1 MSTVTPP
8 PPPGSSPAPTGVIL
22 TPPPA
27 LANLDIGA
35 KLEAMIT
42 ALGARGTATLE
53 TALGKLT
60 LQTAFPIPRE
70 GPLQLQILSAGT
82 RLQVLIT
89 AINGQSPQ
97 NILRNPALPF
107 QNPTAGVAA
116 GAPSPAASTPIE
128 SPPIR
133 LTVGTV
139 VTATLIGGPAKNGPL
154 PGILSPQS
162 QTTGGPGATT
172 SSPTRPGTG
181 AVTGQTA
188 RAPSGNVTVPTG
200 VPPTSGTG
208 SEARVA
214 GTATSTRIFSV
225 GTQFPIRITAFVP
238 PNQLSS
244 SGGLPASGPTGVA
257 TGQTMTGVVIGRSA
271 LGQSV
276 VQTHAGPI
284 AVSTPTAIPAGT
296 TITFQV
302 EAPFPDSTPEVARAV
317 ASKAGQVILGT
328 RSWPE
333 AEEAVRALS
342 ETHPTVAQQLINTL
356 IPRPGASLGSQILF
370 FIAAL
375 RGGDIRGWVGDAP
388 IRALQRLRPELAT
401 KLRDDFSTIAKLS
414 DDSSISEWRAYPV
427 PLLNGAEI
435 DLIQFFVRRNS
446 EEDENEEADEDQ
458 GTRFVVDVE
467 LSRLGRVQ
475 LDGLI
480 HDKHK
485 RFDLIVRT
493 DHRLSADIQNGIREI
508 FSQTGE
514 WTGTEGGVTFQAAPP
529 NFVELITAVDA
540 DGDIGLLV

>member
-1 MSTVTPP
+1 
-8 PPPGSSPAPTGVIL
+8 
-22 TPPPA
+22 
-27 LANLDIGA
+27 
-35 KLEAMIT
+35 
-42 ALGARGTATLE
+42 
-53 TALGKLT
+53 
-60 LQTAFPIPRE
+60 
-70 GPLQLQILSAGT
+70 
-82 RLQVLIT
+82 
-89 AINGQSPQ
+89 
-97 NILRNPALPF
+97 
-107 QNPTAGVAA
+107 
-116 GAPSPAASTPIE
+116 
-128 SPPIR
+128 
-133 LTVGTV
+133 
-139 VTATLIGGPAKNGPL
+139 
-154 PGILSPQS
+154 
-162 QTTGGPGATT
+162 
-172 SSPTRPGTG
+172 
-181 AVTGQTA
+181 
-188 RAPSGNVTVPTG
+188 
-200 VPPTSGTG
+200 
-208 SEARVA
+208 
-214 GTATSTRIFSV
+214 
-225 GTQFPIRITAFVP
+225 
-238 PNQLSS
+238 
-244 SGGLPASGPTGVA
+244 
-257 TGQTMTGVVIGRSA
+257 MTGVVIGRSA

-284 AVSTPTAIPAGT
+284 AVSTPTPIPAGT

-302 EAPFPDSTPEVARAV
+302 EAPLPDSAPEIARAV

-333 AEEAVRALS
+333 AEEAVKTLS
-342 ETHPTVAQQLINTL
+342 ETHPTVAQHLINSL
-356 IPRPGASLGSQILF
+356 IPRPGASLSSQILF

-401 KLRDDFSTIAKLS
+401 KLRDDFGTIAKLS

-435 DLIQFFVRRNS
+435 DLIQFFVRRNL

-467 LSRLGRVQ
+467 LSRLGRLQ

-493 DHRLSADIQNGIREI
+493 DHRLPADVQNGIREI

-529 NFVELITAVDA
+529 NFVELIPAVDA

>member
-1 MSTVTPP
+1 
-8 PPPGSSPAPTGVIL
+8 
-22 TPPPA
+22 
-27 LANLDIGA
+27 LASLDIGA
-35 KLEAMIT
+35 KLEAVIT
-42 ALGARGTATLE
+42 ALGARGTASLE

-60 LQTAFPIPRE
+60 LQTAFPPPKE
-70 GPLQLQILSAGT
+70 GPLQLQVLSAGP

-97 NILRNPALPF
+97 TILRNPALPF
-107 QNPTAGVAA
+107 QNPATGVTT
-116 GAPSPAASTPIE
+116 GAPSPAASSPAE

-154 PGILSPQS
+154 PGILSPQGQAS
-162 QTTGGPGATT
+162 GGPGAAT

-188 RAPSGNVTVPTG
+188 RVQSGNVTAQPG
-200 VPPTSGTG
+200 VLSNSAPG
-208 SEARVA
+208 SEARLT
-214 GTATSTRIFSV
+214 GTATSPRIFSV

-284 AVSTPTAIPAGT
+284 AVSTPTPIPAGT

-302 EAPFPDSTPEVARAV
+302 EAPLPDSAPEIARAV

-333 AEEAVRALS
+333 AEEAVKTLS
-342 ETHPTVAQQLINTL
+342 ETHPTVAQHLINSL
-356 IPRPGASLGSQILF
+356 IPRPGASLSSQILF

-401 KLRDDFSTIAKLS
+401 KLRDDFGTIAKLS

-435 DLIQFFVRRNS
+435 DLIQFFVRRNL
-446 EEDENEEADEDQ
+446 EEDENEE
-458 GTRFVVDVE
+458 GTRIRARGSSLMSNCLV
-467 LSRLGRVQ
+467 
-475 LDGLI
+475 
-480 HDKHK
+480 
-485 RFDLIVRT
+485 
-493 DHRLSADIQNGIREI
+493 SADCN
-508 FSQTGE
+508 
-514 WTGTEGGVTFQAAPP
+514 WMA
-529 NFVELITAVDA
+529 
-540 DGDIGLLV
+540 